1 MILLSLFLAC
11 APDVAPPKLITVTPE
26 CPQDARL
33 TLDRLGEPVS
43 VELCQWDDLGWWC
56 DGAVYS
62 LGRDYL
68 VVDCEEGGE
77 LRVGWWVGG
86 EE

>member
-1 MILLSLFLAC
+1 MILSLFLAC

-43 VELCQWDDLGWWC
+43 VELCQWDGVGWWC
-56 DGAVYS
+56 EGAVYS

-68 VVDCEEGGE
+68 VADCEEGGE